1 MDGGGWSSAWREEIW
16 ERTEAREGLLYMLA
30 CDNESCNDHYQIPLA
45 LDVFWK
51 GASQGAET
59 SKNKERCLHVE
70 LRSEPTRWMHFTE
83 M

>member
-1 MDGGGWSSAWREEIW
+1 
-16 ERTEAREGLLYMLA
+16 MLA
-30 CDNESCNDHYQIPLA
+30 CDNESCDDHYQILLA

-51 GASQGAET
+51 SASQGAET